1 MKVSGVVDS
10 KDAEE
15 RDVTH
20 FINPPAVVAVLC
32 TRHGEA
38 DACKIALREQRRAK
52 RAGSK
57 RRFVFW
63 REVVTQIDG

>member
-1 MKVSGVVDS
+1 MKLSGGVDP

-20 FINPPAVVAVLC
+20 FMNPPTVAAILC
-32 TRHGEA
+32 VRHGEA

-52 RAGSK
+52 QSRSK

-63 REVVTQIDG
+63 REVVTPIDD

>member
-10 KDAEE
+10 RDTEE
-15 RDVTH
+15 RDLTH
-20 FINPPAVVAVLC
+20 FMTPPVVVAVLLA
-32 TRHGEA
+32 RHGEA
-38 DACKIALREQRRAK
+38 DAYKIALREQRRAK

-63 REVVTQIDG
+63 REVVTQIDD